1 MKNIH
6 TIEIKY
12 MGATSTR
19 GSRVK
24 LTSLR
29 FMASVMVSY
38 DYECDNIYTQAQKLL
53 ESHGFVCEYISEGRN
68 GYYIHTSTFEDIKGL
83 K

>member
-1 MKNIH
+1 MQIIH

-12 MGATSTR
+12 TGATNAR
-19 GSRVK
+19 GSRLK

-29 FMASVMVSY
+29 FMTSRTMPY
-38 DYECDNIYTQAQKLL
+38 DYEIGNAVEQAQKLL
-53 ESHGFVCEYISEGRN
+53 ESHGFVCEYMSQGR
-68 GYYIHTSTFEDIKGL
+68 GCYYIHTSTFEDIKGL